1 MPNQQLHSSP
11 IETLIVV
18 RPRRR
23 RPRMN
28 APLVPHASDS
38 AIGAAQPTSTAD
50 GRLSISPFFDPR
62 TGTITYVVA
71 DMVERQAAIIDP
83 VLDFDMKSGRTATTQ
98 AERVL
103 AHLAAHELQVQ
114 WILETHA
121 HADHLSSAHWL
132 QERVGGRIGI
142 GEHITQVQ
150 AVFRKLYHLERGFLP
165 DGRQFDHLFKDDEV
179 FRIGGLEMRALLVP
193 GHTPADI
200 AFEIGDAIF
209 IGDTLFMPDVGTAR
223 CDFPGGDAA
232 TLYRSIRRLLD
243 RPPATR
249 LFMCHDYPP
258 DGREPAWE
266 TTVAE
271 QRARNLHVHDGVDE
285 AAFVEL
291 RTRRDAT
298 LDVPVLI
305 LPAIQVN
312 IRAGQL
318 PPPEDDG
325 VSYLKIPLNVIG
337 QRKG

>member
-1 MPNQQLHSSP
+1 
-11 IETLIVV
+11 
-18 RPRRR
+18 
-23 RPRMN
+23 MN
-28 APLVPHASDS
+28 APLVPHASDR
-38 AIGAAQPTSTAD
+38 AIGAAPPTSTAD

-83 VLDFDMKSGRTATTQ
+83 VLDFDMKSGRTSTTQ